1 MKAELRLLASK
12 LKMREC
18 EWVDHQSIRGTAK
31 TELSQAGPI
40 DLALDAW
47 KLAATASKWA
57 ETDLRTPASQELS
70 LLWIVPRLYNI
81 IVVNI
86 YVVVMTI
93 IIITIMMDYPQVER
107 HPAALCRSDLLP
119 FPSNRCSKRTQVS
132 LEVGTQ
138 VGSNTLPSLE
148 SSALPAQALRLL
160 SSL

>member
-1 MKAELRLLASK
+1 
-12 LKMREC
+12 MREC

-70 LLWIVPRLYNI
+70 LLWIVPRLCDV

-119 FPSNRCSKRTQVS
+119 FPSNRRSKRTQVS